1 MRRCVPAC
9 NLFGSAALVCS
20 ICASAAELHLPE
32 TIPAPGN
39 NMVLV
44 RLLETGRANPLSEG
58 ERRGLL
64 EVAPTRDHRFIAA
77 LKSIEQAGTNRFFLY
92 EFLLWPAR
100 NTQEVYQ
107 ARYSVS
113 STGTFEDFNKEVP
126 FRVRAGSGESEGTMT
141 LPLHPVNPV
150 ASCTLV
156 RDPSETAP
164 LAVALT
170 GETTYPLELECGT
183 VGFLPRIIEIR
194 DPEVA
199 NPSRWQSVRW
209 KSRYGGAA
217 AGPGQVQSRRFTLMT
232 LYLEPHTLSA
242 IGARF
247 LRFAGGDA
255 TDDQISVDFT
265 YAMQP
270 GGMDVPVKL
279 ELPVAFVPSLSVMA
293 GFLSFG
299 LAVGWFGAV
308 LLSVLTGSRPEPRR
322 ALTSLM
328 LGLIVAVLALV
339 AGVLAYG
346 LNCRLQVFGFDLN
359 PFDMLVQ
366 LLTGAAAGVLCVLYA
381 DQLKKFLDSLLD
393 KIKGGARATPAV
405 CIYLAF
411 ASGALGAQ
419 PGLELVGLAAC
430 PDGQVVGLGRDGVV
444 LRFAD
449 DQSDA
454 RPVGRLRSA
463 YNPTLRSAYNPTEI
477 ACATIQGRTTALVTA
492 SVLKNVLVLGV
503 DVGSGRWAEL
513 GSARGASAGVAYDS
527 KTNSAFFSSPVDQ
540 SIYRL
545 EISPAE
551 KGAQVKSGSRKP
563 AEAWVS
569 IYGGS
574 VSLGP
579 VAVDTR
585 RRRLL
590 VSDAF
595 SGVLYSVDLETR
607 RQSRFAESF
616 GVINSLSVD
625 ETRETLYVADSGKRS
640 VWSLLLRDGA
650 PKPVLFVQDAS
661 FQGLTGVA
669 ADAKGQVWVSVITS
683 REVRLY
689 DRSRQLL
696 KRFK

>member
-1 MRRCVPAC
+1 MRRCGLTC
-9 NLFGSAALVCS
+9 NFLGSAALVCS
-20 ICASAAELHLPE
+20 VCASAAELHLPE

-77 LKSIEQAGTNRFFLY
+77 LKSIEQAGANRFFLY
-92 EFLLWPAR
+92 EFVLWPAG

-141 LPLHPVNPV
+141 LPVHPVNPA

-156 RDPSETAP
+156 RAPSETAP

-170 GETTYPLELECGT
+170 GETTYTLELECGT

-199 NPSRWQSVRW
+199 NPSRWKSVRW
-209 KSRYGGAA
+209 ESRYGGAA
-217 AGPGQVQSRRFTLMT
+217 ASTVQVRSRRFALMT

-247 LRFAGGDA
+247 LRFASRDA
-255 TDDQISVDFT
+255 TDDHISIDFT
-265 YAMQP
+265 YAMRP
-270 GGMDVPVKL
+270 GGMDVPVNL

-299 LAVGWFGAV
+299 LAAGWVGAV

-366 LLTGAAAGVLCVLYA
+366 MLTGAAAGVLCVLYA

-393 KIKGGARATPAV
+393 KIKGGAKVTPAV
-405 CIYLAF
+405 YICLAF

-419 PGLELVGLAAC
+419 PSLELVGLAAC
-430 PDGQVVGLGRDGVV
+430 PDGLVVGIGRDGSV

-449 DQSDA
+449 DQGDA
-454 RPVGRLRSA
+454 RPVGRLH
-463 YNPTLRSAYNPTEI
+463 SAYNPTEI
-477 ACATIQGRTTALVTA
+477 ACVSIQGRTTALVTA

-545 EISPAE
+545 EISPLERGAE
-551 KGAQVKSGSRKP
+551 VRSGGRKTAQ
-563 AEAWVS
+563 AWVS

-579 VAVDTR
+579 VAVDSR

-625 ETRETLYVADSGKRS
+625 EARETLYVADSGKRS
-640 VWSLLLRDGA
+640 VWSLLLREGA
-650 PKPVLFVQDAS
+650 PKPVLFVQDAG

>member
-1 MRRCVPAC
+1 MRRRGLTCRLCGLVVM
-9 NLFGSAALVCS
+9 VCS
-20 ICASAAELHLPE
+20 ICSSAAELYLPE
-32 TIPAPGN
+32 TIPAPNN

-44 RLLETGRANPLSEG
+44 RLLEAGRANPLSEG

-64 EVAPTRDHRFIAA
+64 EVAPTKDHRFIAA
-77 LKSIEQAGTNRFFLY
+77 LKSIEQAGANRFFLY
-92 EFLLWPAR
+92 EFLLWPAG
-100 NTQEVYQ
+100 NAQEVYQ

-141 LPLHPVNPV
+141 LPVHPVNPA
-150 ASCTLV
+150 ASCTVV
-156 RDPSETAP
+156 RPPSETAP

-170 GETTYPLELECGT
+170 GETTYTLELECGT
-183 VGFLPRIIEIR
+183 VGFLPRIVEIR

-199 NPSRWQSVRW
+199 HPSWWKSVRW
-209 KSRYGGAA
+209 ESRYGGAA
-217 AGPGQVQSRRFTLMT
+217 APGQIRSRRFALMT
-232 LYLEPHTLSA
+232 LHLEPHTLSA
-242 IGARF
+242 IGVRF
-247 LRFAGGDA
+247 LRFTGRGA
-255 TDDQISVDFT
+255 TDDRITVDFT
-265 YAMQP
+265 YAMRP

-293 GFLSFG
+293 GFLGSG
-299 LAVGWFGAV
+299 LAAGWLGAM
-308 LLSVLTGSRPEPRR
+308 LLGALTGSRLEPRR

-366 LLTGAAAGVLCVLYA
+366 LLTGAAAGVLCVLYP
-381 DQLKKFLDSLLD
+381 DQLKKFLPSLLD
-393 KIKGGARATPAV
+393 KIKGGATATPVV
-405 CIYLAF
+405 CAYVAIAWGAF
-411 ASGALGAQ
+411 AAE

-430 PDGQVVGLGRDGVV
+430 PDGQVVGLGRSGAVV
-444 LRFAD
+444 RFAKG
-449 DQSDA
+449 QSDA
-454 RPVGRLRSA
+454 RPVGKLHA
-463 YNPTLRSAYNPTEI
+463 AYNPTEI
-477 ACATIQGRTTALVTA
+477 ACAAIQGRTTAVVTA
-492 SVLKNVLVLGV
+492 SVLKNVRVVAV
-503 DVGSGRWAEL
+503 DVGTGSWAEL
-513 GSARGASAGVAYDS
+513 GSARGTSAGVAYDS
-527 KTNSAFFSSPVDQ
+527 RTNSVFFSSPVDQ
-540 SIYRL
+540 TIYRF
-545 EISPAE
+545 EVMGGGRRPAQ
-551 KGAQVKSGSRKP
+551 G
-563 AEAWVS
+563 WTS

-579 VAVDTR
+579 VAVDAR

-607 RQSRFAESF
+607 RQSRFAEGF

-625 ETRETLYVADSGKRS
+625 EPREILYVADSGKRC
-640 VWSLLLRDGA
+640 VWSLSLRDAA
-650 PKPVLFVQDAS
+650 PKPLLFVRDAD

-669 ADAKGQVWVSVITS
+669 ADAEGQVWVSVITS

-689 DRSRQLL
+689 DRARRLLRQ
-696 KRFK
+696 FK

>member
-1 MRRCVPAC
+1 MRRCGTAC

-20 ICASAAELHLPE
+20 MGASAAELHLPE

-44 RLLETGRANPLSEG
+44 RLLESGRANPLSEG

-64 EVAPTRDHRFIAA
+64 EVASTRDHRFIAA
-77 LKSIEQAGTNRFFLY
+77 LKSIEQAGANRFFLY
-92 EFLLWPAR
+92 EFLLWPAG

-126 FRVRAGSGESEGTMT
+126 FRVRARSGESEGTMT
-141 LPLHPVNPV
+141 LPLHPVNPA

-156 RDPSETAP
+156 RDPAETAP

-170 GETTYPLELECGT
+170 GETTYTLELECGT

-209 KSRYGGAA
+209 KSRYFGAA
-217 AGPGQVQSRRFTLMT
+217 AGPGQVQSRRFALMT

-247 LRFAGGDA
+247 LRFAGRDA

-308 LLSVLTGSRPEPRR
+308 LLSGLTGSRPEPRR
-322 ALTSLM
+322 ALTSLL

-339 AGVLAYG
+339 VGVLAYG

-405 CIYLAF
+405 CVYLAF
-411 ASGALGAQ
+411 GSGALGAQ

-444 LRFAD
+444 VRFAD

-454 RPVGRLRSA
+454 RPVGK
-463 YNPTLRSAYNPTEI
+463 LRSAYNPTEI
-477 ACATIQGRTTALVTA
+477 ACASIQGRTTALVTA

-527 KTNSAFFSSPVDQ
+527 KTNFGFFSSPVDQ
-540 SIYRL
+540 TIYRL

-551 KGAQVKSGSRKP
+551 RGAEVRSGSRKP
-563 AEAWVS
+563 AQAWIS

-607 RQSRFAESF
+607 RQSRLAESF

-625 ETRETLYVADSGKRS
+625 ETREILYVADSGRRS
-640 VWSLLLRDGA
+640 VWWLFLRDVS

>member
-1 MRRCVPAC
+1 MWRCGLTWNLLGPA
-9 NLFGSAALVCS
+9 LWICS
-20 ICASAAELHLPE
+20 SCAGAAELYLPE

-44 RLLETGRANPLSEG
+44 RLLETGRTNPVSES

-64 EVAPTRDHRFIAA
+64 EVAPTRDHRFLAA
-77 LKSIEQAGTNRFFLY
+77 LKSIEQAGANRFFLY
-92 EFLLWPAR
+92 EFLLWPAGDP
-100 NTQEVYQ
+100 QEVYQ

-126 FRVRAGSGESEGTMT
+126 FRVKAGSGESEGTIT
-141 LPLHPVNPV
+141 LPVHPVNPT
-150 ASCTLV
+150 ASCAIV
-156 RDPSETAP
+156 RPPSETAP

-170 GETTYPLELECGT
+170 GETTYTLEVECGT
-183 VGFLPRIIEIR
+183 VGFLPRIVEIR

-199 NPSRWQSVRW
+199 NPSRWRSVRW
-209 KSRYGGAA
+209 ESRYGRADL
-217 AGPGQVQSRRFTLMT
+217 GPVQIRSRRFALMT
-232 LYLEPHTLSA
+232 LHLEPHTLSA
-242 IGARF
+242 IAVRF
-247 LRFAGGDA
+247 LRFAGRDA
-255 TDDQISVDFT
+255 TDDRIGVDFT
-265 YAMQP
+265 YAMRP

-293 GFLSFG
+293 GFLGSG
-299 LAVGWFGAV
+299 LAAGWFGAV
-308 LLSVLTGSRPEPRR
+308 LLGFLTGSRPEPQR
-322 ALTSLM
+322 ALTSLV
-328 LGLIVAVLALV
+328 LGLIVAVLALI
-339 AGVLAYG
+339 AAVLAYG

-393 KIKGGARATPAV
+393 KMKGRARTTPAV
-405 CIYLAF
+405 CVCLAIAWS
-411 ASGALGAQ
+411 ASGAQ

-430 PDGQVVGLGRDGVV
+430 PDGQVVGLGRDGVI
-444 LRFAD
+444 LRFAKG
-449 DQSDA
+449 QSDA
-454 RPVGRLRSA
+454 RPLGKLHA
-463 YNPTLRSAYNPTEI
+463 AYNPTELT
-477 ACATIQGRTTALVTA
+477 CAAIRGRTTALVTA
-492 SVLKNVLVLGV
+492 SVLKNLRLVAV
-503 DVGSGRWAEL
+503 DVGTGNWAEL

-527 KTNSAFFSSPVDQ
+527 MTNSAFFSSPADQ
-540 SIYRL
+540 TIYRL
-545 EISPAE
+545 QVLSGDRRPAQ
-551 KGAQVKSGSRKP
+551 G
-563 AEAWVS
+563 WTS

-579 VAVDTR
+579 VAVDAR

-607 RQSRFAESF
+607 RQSRFAEGF

-625 ETRETLYVADSGKRS
+625 EPREILYVADSGRRS
-640 VWSLLLRDGA
+640 LWSLSLRDVA
-650 PKPVLFVQDAS
+650 PKPLLFVRDAS

-669 ADAKGQVWVSVITS
+669 ADAEGQVWVSVITN

-689 DRSRQLL
+689 DRNRQLL
-696 KRFK
+696 RRFR